1 MMDAAYF
8 VGRSEILAWI
18 NSTLRLNLSKVE
30 EACSGAVHCQLM
42 DVAHPGTVPMHKVNF
57 DAKTEY
63 DMIQNYKVLQ
73 NVFNKLTITK
83 HIEVSKLVKG
93 RQLHNLE
100 FMQWMKRYCD
110 AVSGGANPNY
120 NPEGRREA
128 CKGGKHMS
136 KKPIRSST
144 AAPPKSQNSRRV
156 DTPTPNPTAPLPVKN
171 TIDTSDRDFITI
183 ITQITE
189 LKSTMDSLEKDR
201 DFYFGKLRDIEI
213 LCRLLTISNVP
224 GIEAI
229 TRILYATEDDASTIE
244 EEESKC
250 ESQKRKTI

>member
-1 MMDAAYF
+1 
-8 VGRSEILAWI
+8 
-18 NSTLRLNLSKVE
+18 
-30 EACSGAVHCQLM
+30 M
-42 DVAHPGTVPMHKVNF
+42 DVTHPGTVPMHKVNF

-73 NVFNKLTITK
+73 NVFNKLKITK
-83 HIEVSKLVKG
+83 HIAVSKLVRG
-93 RQLHNLE
+93 RLLHNLE

-110 AVSGGANPNY
+110 SVSGGPNPNY

-136 KKPIRSST
+136 RNST

-171 TIDTSDRDFITI
+171 TIDTSAYDQQVHNTN
-183 ITQITE
+183 
-189 LKSTMDSLEKDR
+189 
-201 DFYFGKLRDIEI
+201 IEI

-229 TRILYATEDDASTIE
+229 TRILYATEYDASTIE

-250 ESQKRKTI
+250 DSQKRKTI